1 MNEYAQTLT
10 PDGVWILTQNNV
22 NVIVDII
29 FHLRVTSLL
38 NYFDEQQQQQYTH
51 GISVL
56 DAASHRDKMSNL
68 CVYCVPMFAL
78 VAVSPRLT
86 TALCGDRKS
95 NIENEINK

>member
-1 MNEYAQTLT
+1 MLFAFRS
-10 PDGVWILTQNNV
+10 TQNNV

-38 NYFDEQQQQQYTH
+38 IYSDEQAANTPHTH
-51 GISVL
+51 GINVL
-56 DAASHRDKMSNL
+56 DAASHSDKMSNP
-68 CVYCVPMFAL
+68 CVPMFAL
-78 VAVSPRLT
+78 MAVRPRLT